1 MKAMILAAGLGTR
14 MLPLTAHTPK
24 PLLRVGGRCLIEW
37 QVDRLAAAGVTEIVI
52 NHYYLG
58 EQIEQTLGDGS
69 RYGVNLVYSA
79 ETERLETAGGIIRAL
94 PLLGDAHFIIANS
107 DVWTDFDYRRLIARA
122 ELMQRAAENPIM
134 AHLVMVPNA
143 AHHPGG
149 DFVLESDGCVL
160 DQDGPR
166 LTYAGISLLHPDLF
180 AGLTAQFQP
189 LTPLLRRAMQQRQVT
204 GELFSGAWQDV
215 GTPERLAALDGSV
228 TGNLTK

>member
-79 ETERLETAGGIIRAL
+79 ETERLETAGGIIQAL
-94 PLLGDAHFIIANS
+94 SMLGDSPFIIANS
-107 DVWTDFDYRRLIARA
+107 DVWTDFDYRRLVARA
-122 ELMQRAAENPIM
+122 ELMQSTAENPIL

-160 DQDGPR
+160 DQDGSR
-166 LTYAGISLLHPDLF
+166 LTYAGISLLHPALF
-180 AGLTAQFQP
+180 AGLTIQFQP

-204 GELFSGAWQDV
+204 GELFSGEWGDV

>member
-37 QVDRLAAAGVTEIVI
+37 QVDRLAAAGVTDIVI

-58 EQIEQTLGDGS
+58 EQIEQALA
-69 RYGVNLVYSA
+69 YSA

-94 PLLGDAHFIIANS
+94 PLLGDSAFIIANS
-107 DVWTDFDYRRLIARA
+107 DVWTDFDYRRLITRA
-122 ELMQRAAENPIM
+122 ELMQRAAENPIL

-149 DFVLESDGCVL
+149 DFVLESDGCVR
-160 DQDGPR
+160 DQDGSR
-166 LTYAGISLLHPDLF
+166 LTYAGISLLHPALF
-180 AGLTAQFQP
+180 AGLATQFQP
-189 LTPLLRRAMQQRQVT
+189 LTPLLRLAMERRQVT
-204 GELFSGAWQDV
+204 GELFGGEWQDV